1 MPRTSALLDLTID
14 PQVLA
19 LAPWGAELRRQ
30 VTRMLVAAAR
40 TEQAAA
46 AAASKL
52 AAATKPGP
60 ASRAKPLAK
69 PAARSLAKP
78 GRAAVGGAALAA
90 AAAPVE
96 LEVSLRLTD
105 DPTIRELNRDFR
117 KKDKP
122 TDVLAFAQREGPP
135 GVGPQLLGDIV
146 ISLATARRQAKKK
159 TPAGLFTEV
168 RFLASHGLCHLLGY
182 DHNDD
187 EEERVMNARMAS
199 LLAQAPGRGPIR
211 AA

>member
-14 PQVLA
+14 PQVLS

-30 VTRMLVAAAR
+30 VTRMLIAAAR
-40 TEQAAA
+40 TEQATAA
-46 AAASKL
+46 AAAKL
-52 AAATKPGP
+52 AAAPKPGP
-60 ASRAKPLAK
+60 AGRAKPNAK
-69 PAARSLAKP
+69 PNAKSLAKP
-78 GRAAVGGAALAA
+78 GRAAVGAAAL

-187 EEERVMNARMAS
+187 DEERIMNARMAS
-199 LLAQAPGRGPIR
+199 LLAQAQGRGPIR